1 MHPCLCLA
9 RGPCFEGRVSLV
21 YTLRQGWFS
30 VFLQLATGGLLLGC
44 IYGLVAMGLSLIYG
58 VMGIVNFA
66 HGSFVMLAMYA
77 SFWLYKLM
85 GLDPVLGAPLV
96 ALLMFAFGV
105 LVYRTI
111 IGKVLQ
117 GPFLARLL
125 VTFGLGIFFVNLAQ
139 FLWSPDYRM
148 VQKSIAHG
156 IIMLGPVFVELPK
169 LVASAGS
176 LLVAALVYWFV
187 RKTKTGLAIQAISID
202 RSAAA
207 LMGID
212 IERLNAFAFGLG
224 CACAGAAGAFL
235 ASFYYIF
242 PDVGTMFGLVAL
254 VAVALGGFGSTE
266 GALIGAI
273 IIGIIET
280 VGGFIV
286 GSEYKYALVFL
297 TYLLVVIVRPRGLMG
312 WGAD

>member
-1 MHPCLCLA
+1 M
-9 RGPCFEGRVSLV
+9 
-21 YTLRQGWFS
+21 
-30 VFLQLATGGLLLGC
+30 FLQLVTGGLLLGC

-66 HGSFVMLAMYA
+66 HGAFVMLAMYG
-77 SFWLYKLM
+77 SYWLYHLL
-85 GLDPVLGAPLV
+85 GLDPVIAAPLV
-96 ALLMFAFGV
+96 ALLMFTFGIV
-105 LVYRTI
+105 IYRTI
-111 IGKVLQ
+111 IGKVLK

-139 FLWSPDYRM
+139 FLWSPDYKM

-156 IIMLGPVFVELPK
+156 VMMLGPVFVELPK
-169 LVASAGS
+169 LVASVGS
-176 LLVAALVYWFV
+176 LIVAGLVYWFV

-202 RSAAA
+202 GPAAA

-273 IIGIIET
+273 LIGIIET

-286 GSEYKYALVFL
+286 GSEYKYALIFL
-297 TYLLVVIVRPRGLMG
+297 TYLLIVIVRPRGLLG
-312 WGAD
+312 WGSD

>member
-1 MHPCLCLA
+1 M
-9 RGPCFEGRVSLV
+9 
-21 YTLRQGWFS
+21 Y
-30 VFLQLATGGLLLGC
+30 LQLTVGGLLLGC

-66 HGSFVMLAMYA
+66 HGAFVMVAMYA
-77 SFWLYKLM
+77 SFWLNRFI
-85 GLDPVLGAPLV
+85 GIDPILSSPLI
-96 ALLMFAFGV
+96 ALLMFFFGV
-105 LVYRTI
+105 IVYHAV
-111 IGKVLQ
+111 IGKVLE

-125 VTFGLGIFFVNLAQ
+125 VTFGLSIFLINCAQ

-148 VQKSIAHG
+148 VENPIFRG
-156 IIMLGPVFVELPK
+156 IRMVGPVFIEVPK
-169 LVASAGS
+169 LMASIGS
-176 LLVAALVYWFV
+176 LIVAGLIYWFV
-187 RKTKTGLAIQAISID
+187 RKTKTGLAIQAISLD
-202 RSAAA
+202 RMAAS

-212 IERLNAFAFGLG
+212 IERLNGYAFGLG

-235 ASFYYIF
+235 AEFYYIF

-273 IIGIIET
+273 LIGIIET
-280 VGGFIV
+280 VGGFMV
-286 GSEYKYALVFL
+286 GSEFKYALVFL
-297 TYLLVVIVRPRGLMG
+297 AYLVIVIVRPRGLLG

>member
-1 MHPCLCLA
+1 M
-9 RGPCFEGRVSLV
+9 
-21 YTLRQGWFS
+21 
-30 VFLQLATGGLLLGC
+30 QLTVGGLLLGC

-66 HGSFVMLAMYA
+66 HGAFVMLAMYA
-77 SFWLYKLM
+77 SFWLYSLL
-85 GLDPVLGAPLV
+85 GLDPVLGAPIV
-96 ALLMFAFGV
+96 ALLMFGFGIF
-105 LVYRTI
+105 VYYSI
-111 IGKVLQ
+111 IGKVLR

-125 VTFGLGIFFVNLAQ
+125 VTFGLSVFFVNMGQ
-139 FLWSPDYRM
+139 FLEPRLPDGA
-148 VQKSIAHG
+148 KSIAHG
-156 IIMLGPVFVELPK
+156 IIMLGPVFIELPK
-169 LVASAGS
+169 LVASIGS

-207 LMGID
+207 LMGIN
-212 IERLNAFAFGLG
+212 IERLNAMAFGLG

-266 GALIGAI
+266 GALIVAI
-273 IIGIIET
+273 LIGIIET

-286 GSEYKYALVFL
+286 GSEFKYALVFL
-297 TYLLVVIVRPRGLMG
+297 TYLLIVIVEPRGLMG

>member
-1 MHPCLCLA
+1 M
-9 RGPCFEGRVSLV
+9 FM
-21 YTLRQGWFS
+21 
-30 VFLQLATGGLLLGC
+30 QLAVGGLLLGC

-66 HGSFVMLAMYA
+66 HGAFVMLAMYA
-77 SFWLYKLM
+77 SFWIYRFL
-85 GLDPVLGAPLV
+85 GLDPVLGAPFV
-96 ALLMFAFGV
+96 AMLMFGFGI
-105 LVYRTI
+105 LVYRAI
-111 IGKVLQ
+111 IGRVLQ

-125 VTFGLGIFFVNLAQ
+125 VTFGLSVFFVNLAQ

-148 VQKSIAHG
+148 VQKSMSHG
-156 IIMLGPVFVELPK
+156 IIMLGPIFIEMPK
-169 LVASAGS
+169 LVASIGS

-202 RSAAA
+202 RAAA
-207 LMGID
+207 SLMGID
-212 IERLNAFAFGLG
+212 IERLNAMAFGLG

-273 IIGIIET
+273 LIGVIET

-286 GSEYKYALVFL
+286 GSEFKYALVFL
-297 TYLLVVIVRPRGLMG
+297 TYLLIVIARPRGLMG

>member
-1 MHPCLCLA
+1 M
-9 RGPCFEGRVSLV
+9 FM
-21 YTLRQGWFS
+21 
-30 VFLQLATGGLLLGC
+30 QLAVGGLLLGC

-66 HGSFVMLAMYA
+66 HGAFVMLAMYA
-77 SFWLYKLM
+77 SFWIYRFL
-85 GLDPVLGAPLV
+85 GLDPVLGAPFV
-96 ALLMFAFGV
+96 AMLMFGFGI
-105 LVYRTI
+105 LVYRAI
-111 IGKVLQ
+111 IGRVLQ

-125 VTFGLGIFFVNLAQ
+125 VTFGLSVFFVNLAQ

-148 VQKSIAHG
+148 VQKSISHG
-156 IIMLGPVFVELPK
+156 IIMLGPIFIEMPK
-169 LVASAGS
+169 LVASIGS

-202 RSAAA
+202 RAAA
-207 LMGID
+207 SLMGID
-212 IERLNAFAFGLG
+212 IERLNAMAFGLG

-273 IIGIIET
+273 LIGVIET

-286 GSEYKYALVFL
+286 GSEFKYALVFL
-297 TYLLVVIVRPRGLMG
+297 TYLLIVIARPRGLMG

>member
-1 MHPCLCLA
+1 
-9 RGPCFEGRVSLV
+9 V
-21 YTLRQGWFS
+21 
-30 VFLQLATGGLLLGC
+30 LLGC

-66 HGSFVMLAMYA
+66 HGALVMLAMYA
-77 SFWLYKLM
+77 SYWLNTYFH
-85 GLDPVLGAPLV
+85 LDPVLGTPIV
-96 ALLMFAFGV
+96 ALIMFGFGIV
-105 LVYRTI
+105 LYHTI
-111 IGKVLQ
+111 IGKVLR

-139 FLWSPDYRM
+139 FLWTPDYRN
-148 VQKSIAHG
+148 IHG
-156 IIMLGPVFVELPK
+156 AISKGTFMLGPIFIELPK
-169 LVASAGS
+169 LVASVGS
-176 LLVAALVYWFV
+176 LIVAAMVYWFL

-202 RSAAA
+202 RAAA
-207 LMGID
+207 SLMGINL
-212 IERLNAFAFGLG
+212 ERLNGVAFGIGL
-224 CACAGAAGAFL
+224 ACAGAAGSLL

-273 IIGIIET
+273 LIGIIET
-280 VGGFIV
+280 VGGFYI
-286 GSEYKYALVFL
+286 GPEFKYALIFL
-297 TYLLVVIVRPRGLMG
+297 AYVLIVIVRPKGLMG